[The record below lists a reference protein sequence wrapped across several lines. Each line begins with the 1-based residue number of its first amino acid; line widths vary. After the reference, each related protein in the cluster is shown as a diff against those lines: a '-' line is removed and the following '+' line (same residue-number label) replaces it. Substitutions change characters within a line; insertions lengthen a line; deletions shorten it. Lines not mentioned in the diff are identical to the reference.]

1 MIHQELKP
9 VSNILMGLD
18 TIDGAGVKLK
28 RMFGGMNSSSI
39 TDPFLL
45 LDQFGSTL
53 REDYISGFP
62 WHPHRGIETVTYL
75 LDGKVTHMDS
85 EGHSGTIHPDEVQ
98 WMTSGSG
105 IFHQEMPDS
114 LTDADIKNLT
124 DYNGIENAVKGF
136 QLWINIPAIMKM
148 ETPSYRSITRK
159 QIPVINDKEG
169 NTVKI
174 IAGEYEKNSNELP
187 MKPLI
192 DPMYI
197 DVSMPP
203 ESIFD
208 FDVKPGHTS
217 IINLISGQITGLV
230 NYSKPLKERSAVVFS
245 REGRKI
251 HVETGNEGGRFILI
265 TGKPL
270 NERIY
275 WHGPIVMNTE
285 DQIREALSDLRNNRF
300 VREKNPMVT

>member
-1 MIHQELKP
+1 MIHQQLKR
-9 VSNILMGLD
+9 VSNVLIGLD

-28 RMFGGMNSSSI
+28 RIFGGMNSASI

-53 REDYISGFP
+53 REDYILGFP

-85 EGHSGTIHPDEVQ
+85 VGHSGTIHPDEVQ

-114 LTDADIKNLT
+114 LTAEDIKRLT
-124 DYNGIENAVKGF
+124 YYNGEKNAVKGL
-136 QLWINIPAIMKM
+136 QLWINLPAIMKM
-148 ETPSYRSITRK
+148 ETPSYRNITK
-159 QIPVINDKEG
+159 KLIPVINDREG

-174 IAGEYEKNSNELP
+174 IAGEYERISNELP
-187 MKPLI
+187 MKPHI

-203 ESIFD
+203 DSRFD

-217 IINLISGQITGLV
+217 IINLISGKIIGLV
-230 NYSKPLKERSAVVFS
+230 NYDKPLMERSAVVFS

-251 HVETGNEGGRFILI
+251 HVETGNESGRFILI

-270 NERIY
+270 NEGIY

-285 DQIREALSDLRNNRF
+285 EQIREALSDLRNNRF
-300 VREKNPMVT
+300 VREKNPTVT

>member
-1 MIHQELKP
+1 MIHQQLKR
-9 VSNILMGLD
+9 VSNVLIGLD

-28 RMFGGMNSSSI
+28 RIFGGMNSASI
-39 TDPFLL
+39 TYPFLL

-53 REDYISGFP
+53 REDYILGFP

-85 EGHSGTIHPDEVQ
+85 VGHSGTIHPDEVQ

-114 LTDADIKNLT
+114 LTAEDIKRLT
-124 DYNGIENAVKGF
+124 YYNGEKNAVKGL
-136 QLWINIPAIMKM
+136 QLWINLPAIMKM
-148 ETPSYRSITRK
+148 ETPSYRNITK
-159 QIPVINDKEG
+159 KLIPVINDREG

-174 IAGEYEKNSNELP
+174 IAGEYERISNELP
-187 MKPLI
+187 MKPHI

-203 ESIFD
+203 DSRFD

-217 IINLISGQITGLV
+217 IINLISGKIIGLV
-230 NYSKPLKERSAVVFS
+230 NYDKPLMERSAVVFS

-251 HVETGNEGGRFILI
+251 HVETGNESGRFILI

-270 NERIY
+270 NEGIY

-285 DQIREALSDLRNNRF
+285 EQIREALSDLRNNRF
-300 VREKNPMVT
+300 VREKNPTVT